1 MSSEPITTF
10 KNLYEETKEFNNKQD
25 FLNYYETHKKEIDE
39 MKTRGL
45 NVKFRING
53 YHIGRKEGR
62 LILFPEQREKNNDSL
77 ESMKLDSLAANM
89 KILNDKID
97 NLTNSFNQFLSLLQH
112 NQ

>member
-1 MSSEPITTF
+1 MSSESITTF

-62 LILFPEQREKNNDSL
+62 LILYPEQREKNNDSL
-77 ESMKLDSLAANM
+77 ESMKLDSLEENK
-89 KILNDKID
+89 KILKYKNKKI
-97 NLTNSFNQFLSLLQH
+97 TN
-112 NQ
+112 

>member
-1 MSSEPITTF
+1 MILFHVILFVIKNVLMSSVAIISSIIF
-10 KNLYEETKEFNNKQD
+10 
-25 FLNYYETHKKEIDE
+25 
-39 MKTRGL
+39 
-45 NVKFRING
+45 
-53 YHIGRKEGR
+53 GRKEGK

>member
-1 MSSEPITTF
+1 MSSESITTF

-62 LILFPEQREKNNDSL
+62 LILYPEQREKNNDSL
-77 ESMKLDSLAANM
+77 VRAPYYNEQVFP
-89 KILNDKID
+89 LNLIPIGNKR
-97 NLTNSFNQFLSLLQH
+97 NE
-112 NQ
+112 

>member
-1 MSSEPITTF
+1 MKKR
-10 KNLYEETKEFNNKQD
+10 KNLITNKT

-53 YHIGRKEGR
+53 YHIGRKEGK

-97 NLTNSFNQFLSLLQH
+97 NLTNLFLSVLQH